1 MNASESFFVLKSSY
15 FVVAFLVTFY
25 LVNTLDGKGGGSCFS
40 SLPLPM
46 LEMVLILEE
55 MMEVKQNKIWLL
67 APLVLLGTPCHR

>member
-1 MNASESFFVLKSSY
+1 M
-15 FVVAFLVTFY
+15 TFY
-25 LVNTLDGKGGGSCFS
+25 LGNTLDGKGGGGSCFS